1 QGDLYVNGEVETNL
15 NTLALDHPVQP
26 MNMYLTHALVA
37 SPEMTNVYSG
47 NVVTDAN
54 GRATVSLPGYVEALN
69 RDFRYQLTPIGQFAQ
84 AIVEKEIA
92 NGAFTIR
99 TDKPNVKV
107 SWHVTGVRQDAWAA
121 AHPMQPEREKVGVE
135 RGRYLHPE
143 LYGAPEELSVHW
155 AHHPEQMARL
165 KARRAAAAQQ
175 QAAEK

>member
-1 QGDLYVNGEVETNL
+1 EIDSGQAKDGLQCQSCAATFEGNSDVQGDLYVNGEVETNL

-99 TDKPNVKV
+99 TDKP
-107 SWHVTGVRQDAWAA
+107 
-121 AHPMQPEREKVGVE
+121 
-135 RGRYLHPE
+135 
-143 LYGAPEELSVHW
+143 
-155 AHHPEQMARL
+155 
-165 KARRAAAAQQ
+165 
-175 QAAEK
+175 